1 MSVNWAVPEWALAAA
16 ASRDDWDIEE
26 VRGALLAFQTGATW
40 KAEAAILAL
49 ARHVTGGEQ
58 VRPYDLL
65 NTARNPLDRSIPQP
79 GDPSVRDREL
89 RPLRD
94 LFATRERERQE
105 AAGRREHG
113 DGPR

>member
-1 MSVNWAVPEWALAAA
+1 MIEWNLAAMSDVAAAMRPDWDPGETRDALAAMWQA
-16 ASRDDWDIEE
+16 RP
-26 VRGALLAFQTGATW
+26 GFPGLAMLT
-40 KAEAAILAL
+40 L
-49 ARHVTGGEQ
+49 ARHIANEHATS
-58 VRPYDLL
+58 YDLL
-65 NTARNPLDRSIPQP
+65 NTTRNPLGRSIPKP